1 MSKECKRARNAVVL
15 TFLILIVLLVI
26 AVMVWGIGEGL
37 AEHIQRKDKK

>member
-1 MSKECKRARNAVVL
+1 MITNIIL
-15 TFLILIVLLVI
+15 ILILIVLLVI